1 MPKVHE
7 GKLNAQGKRFALV
20 VSRFNDLVTTRLLD
34 GALDCL
40 QRHGAADEDIEVAW
54 VPGAFELPVVAQKMA
69 QTGRFD
75 VVTCLGCI
83 VRSDTPHFD
92 YVAGESSKGIARVGL
107 DTGVPIT
114 FGVITAD
121 TVDQAVQ
128 RAGVKSGNRGW
139 DAGMNAV
146 EMASLMAVSYT
157 HLTLPTKRIV

>member
-7 GKLNAQGKRFALV
+7 GQLNAEGKHFAIV

-34 GALDCL
+34 GAIDCL
-40 QRHGAADEDIEVAW
+40 KRHGAADENIEVAW
-54 VPGAFELPVVAQKMA
+54 VPGAFELPIVAQKLA
-69 QTGRFD
+69 RTGRFD
-75 VVTCLGCI
+75 VVTCLGAI

-114 FGVITAD
+114 FGIITAD

-128 RAGVKSGNRGW
+128 RAGVKAGNRGW
-139 DAGMNAV
+139 DAGMNAI
-146 EMASLMAVSYT
+146 EMASLMSS
-157 HLTLPTKRIV
+157 IE

>member
-1 MPKVHE
+1 MPRMHE

-20 VSRFNDLVTTRLLD
+20 VSRFNDLITTRLLD

-40 QRHGAADEDIEVAW
+40 QRHGAVDEDIEVAW

-146 EMASLMAVSYT
+146 EMGGNAWVG
-157 HLTLPTKRIV
+157 RC

>member
-1 MPKVHE
+1 MSTYE
-7 GKLNAQGKRFALV
+7 GHYVAPADARFAIV
-20 VSRFNDLVTTRLLD
+20 ASRFNHFVVDRLVEGAQD
-34 GALDCL
+34 GLR
-40 QRHGAADEDIEVAW
+40 RHGVDEERIDTVL
-54 VPGAFELPVVAQKMA
+54 VPGAWELPL
-69 QTGRFD
+69 
-75 VVTCLGCI
+75 VTARLLKSEKYAAVIALGAVI
-83 VRSDTPHFD
+83 RGATPHFD

-146 EMASLMAVSYT
+146 EMASLMAA
-157 HLTLPTKRIV
+157 I

>member
-7 GKLNAQGKRFALV
+7 GQLNARGKRFAIV

-40 QRHGAADEDIEVAW
+40 QRHGAEEDDIEVAW
-54 VPGAFELPVVAQKMA
+54 VPGAFELPIVAQKLA
-69 QTGRFD
+69 KTGRFD

-146 EMASLMAVSYT
+146 EMASLMAA
-157 HLTLPTKRIV
+157 IE

>member
-1 MPKVHE
+1 MPRVHE

-40 QRHGAADEDIEVAW
+40 QRHGAVDEDIEVAW
-54 VPGAFELPVVAQKMA
+54 VPGAFELPIVAQKMA

-128 RAGVKSGNRGW
+128 RAGIKSGNRGW

-146 EMASLMAVSYT
+146 EMASLMAT
-157 HLTLPTKRIV
+157 IE

>member
-1 MPKVHE
+1 MSRVHE

-146 EMASLMAVSYT
+146 EMASLMAA
-157 HLTLPTKRIV
+157 IE

>member
-69 QTGRFD
+69 QTERFD

-146 EMASLMAVSYT
+146 EMASLMAA
-157 HLTLPTKRIV
+157 IE

>member
-1 MPKVHE
+1 MPRVHE

-40 QRHGAADEDIEVAW
+40 QRHGAADEYIEVAW

-146 EMASLMAVSYT
+146 EMASLMAA
-157 HLTLPTKRIV
+157 IE

>member
-7 GKLNAQGKRFALV
+7 GQLDAKGKRFAIV
-20 VSRFNDLVTTRLLD
+20 VSRFNDLVTTRLL
-34 GALDCL
+34 GGTLDCL
-40 QRHGAADEDIEVAW
+40 KRHGADDQNIEVAW
-54 VPGAFELPVVAQKMA
+54 VPGAFELPIVAQKLA
-69 QTGRFD
+69 RTGRFD
-75 VVTCLGCI
+75 VVTCLGAI

-128 RAGVKSGNRGW
+128 RAGVKAGNRGW
-139 DAGMNAV
+139 DAGMNAI
-146 EMASLMAVSYT
+146 EMASLMSS
-157 HLTLPTKRIV
+157 IE

>member
-146 EMASLMAVSYT
+146 EMASLMAAI
-157 HLTLPTKRIV
+157 K

>member
-1 MPKVHE
+1 MPRVHE

-146 EMASLMAVSYT
+146 EMASLMAA
-157 HLTLPTKRIV
+157 IE

>member
-1 MPKVHE
+1 MPRVHE

-40 QRHGAADEDIEVAW
+40 QRHGAVDEEIEVAW

-146 EMASLMAVSYT
+146 EMASLRAA
-157 HLTLPTKRIV
+157 IE

>member
-146 EMASLMAVSYT
+146 EMASLMAT
-157 HLTLPTKRIV
+157 IE

>member
-1 MPKVHE
+1 MHE

-54 VPGAFELPVVAQKMA
+54 VPGAFELPIVAQKMA

-146 EMASLMAVSYT
+146 EMASLVAA
-157 HLTLPTKRIV
+157 IE

>member
-1 MPKVHE
+1 MPRMHE

-20 VSRFNDLVTTRLLD
+20 VSRFNDLITTRLLD

-40 QRHGAADEDIEVAW
+40 QRHGAMDEDIEVAW

-146 EMASLMAVSYT
+146 EMASLMAA
-157 HLTLPTKRIV
+157 IE

>member
-1 MPKVHE
+1 MPRMHE

-20 VSRFNDLVTTRLLD
+20 VSRFNDLITTRLLD

-40 QRHGAADEDIEVAW
+40 QRHGAVDEDIEVAW
-54 VPGAFELPVVAQKMA
+54 VPGAFELPIVAQKMA

-146 EMASLMAVSYT
+146 EMASLMAA
-157 HLTLPTKRIV
+157 I

>member
-1 MPKVHE
+1 MPRMHE

-40 QRHGAADEDIEVAW
+40 QRHGAVDEDIEVAW

-92 YVAGESSKGIARVGL
+92 YVAGESSKGIARVAL

-146 EMASLMAVSYT
+146 EMASLMSAI
-157 HLTLPTKRIV
+157 K

>member
-1 MPKVHE
+1 MPRMHE

-20 VSRFNDLVTTRLLD
+20 VSRFNDLITTRLLD

-40 QRHGAADEDIEVAW
+40 QRHGAVDEDIEVAW

-146 EMASLMAVSYT
+146 EMASLVAA
-157 HLTLPTKRIV
+157 IE